1 MIAIYKKELR
11 AYFNSVIGWLFLAFF
26 LAFVGLYVYLYDLL
40 GGYAFIG
47 YALSSITLIF
57 ALLVP
62 MVTMRIIAEENRQ
75 KTDQLLLT
83 SPLPIWKIVVGKYL
97 ALVTLVGIAMLIVCI
112 YPLLFAQ
119 FGVVNFSMSY
129 AAVFG
134 FFLIG
139 CAYLAIGL
147 FISSLT
153 DSQAF
158 SAVMTFIVVL
168 ITCLADSVAALI
180 PATAKAAW
188 ITYTILWA
196 LITVWMWRVMKN
208 TTAATIIF
216 AVGEC
221 ALTVVYILKGSLLV
235 GTVEKVLGSLSI
247 MTVYDQTVS
256 GVFELRM
263 PVYYLSI
270 AFVFCFLTYQNMRKR
285 RYC

>member
-26 LAFVGLYVYLYDLL
+26 LAFVGLYVYLYNLL

-62 MVTMRIIAEENRQ
+62 MVTMRIVAEENRQ

-83 SPLPIWKIVVGKYL
+83 SPVPIWKIVAGKYL
-97 ALVTLVGIAMLIVCI
+97 ALVTLIGIAILVVCI
-112 YPLLFAQ
+112 YPLLFSQ
-119 FGVVNFSMSY
+119 FGPVNFSMSY
-129 AAVFG
+129 TAVFG

-153 DSQAF
+153 ESQAF
-158 SAVMTFIVVL
+158 AAVMTFIVVL
-168 ITCLADSVAALI
+168 ITCLADGIAQLI
-180 PATAKAAW
+180 PSGAKEAW
-188 ITYTILWA
+188 ITYSVIWA
-196 LITVWMWRVMKN
+196 LLAIWMWRVMKN
-208 TTAATIIF
+208 ATAAIMIF

-221 ALTVVYILKGSLLV
+221 ILTMVYMYRSTLLEGTIPTVFGTVSLLR
-235 GTVEKVLGSLSI
+235 
-247 MTVYDQTVS
+247 VYNETVS
-256 GVFELRM
+256 GIFELRM

-270 AFVFCFLTYQNMRKR
+270 AFVFCFLTCQNIRKR
-285 RYC
+285 RYS

>member
-83 SPLPIWKIVVGKYL
+83 SPLPIWKIVMGKYL

-168 ITCLADSVAALI
+168 ITCLADGVAALI

-188 ITYTILWA
+188 VTYTILWA

-208 TTAATIIF
+208 TTVATIIF

-221 ALTVVYILKGSLLV
+221 ALTAVYILKGSLLV

-247 MTVYDQTVS
+247 LTVYDQTVS

-270 AFVFCFLTYQNMRKR
+270 AFVFCFLTYQNIRKR

>member
-26 LAFVGLYVYLYDLL
+26 LAFVGLYVFLYNLL
-40 GGYAFIG
+40 NGYAFIG
-47 YALSSITLIF
+47 YALASITLVF

-62 MVTMRIIAEENRQ
+62 MVTMRIMAEENRQ

-97 ALVTLVGIAMLIVCI
+97 ALVTLIAIAMLVVCI

-119 FGVVNFSMSY
+119 FGTVNFSMSY

-158 SAVMTFIVVL
+158 AAVMTFIVVL
-168 ITCLADSVAALI
+168 VTCLVEGVAELI
-180 PATAKAAW
+180 PGTAKAAW
-188 ITYTILWA
+188 ITYSVIWA
-196 LITVWMWRVMKN
+196 LL
-208 TTAATIIF
+208 A
-216 AVGEC
+216 
-221 ALTVVYILKGSLLV
+221 
-235 GTVEKVLGSLSI
+235 
-247 MTVYDQTVS
+247 
-256 GVFELRM
+256 
-263 PVYYLSI
+263 
-270 AFVFCFLTYQNMRKR
+270 
-285 RYC
+285 